1 MIFIPE
7 LFSVISEE
15 LLSFDTHY
23 ITTEKTLST
32 SGKKNRPAAYLFL
45 TDPRL
50 PENKGLPPRRQICR
64 SPLKKHDP

>member
-32 SGKKNRPAAYLFL
+32 SGKKNRPAAK
-45 TDPRL
+45 
-50 PENKGLPPRRQICR
+50 PEEEVF
-64 SPLKKHDP
+64 